1 MSRFPFFKEVS
12 GVKVL
17 VVGGGSVALRR
28 ANALAQSGADVMC
41 VAPDFCGGFEALHC
55 RVRGFQESDLE
66 DAAIVVAATDDH
78 ALNGR
83 IAALCRRKGI
93 EVNCADNPQA
103 STFSFP
109 AIIRRGGMTA
119 AVSSDGVSP
128 SASKYIRERIESAI
142 PEDFEEILSK
152 METARIRVKELEAD
166 SEKRTAVLRRIFDAL
181 VSGEEMNEEQIRQF
195 MADQTI
201 DKRMGM

>member
-41 VAPDFCGGFEALHC
+41 VAPDFCDGFKALHC

-166 SEKRTAVLRRIFDAL
+166 SEKRSAVLRRIFDAL